1 MAPSITN
8 KSTAQLLCCQPM
20 CLTCKLPRTFHNSGR
35 TLHVDC
41 IKLTDCSHE
50 MTADTAAITGH
61 WNNITAFVL
70 PANVSLLDTAELFAK
85 LQLSFYDSNIQ
96 GWFIKF
102 TTLFWR
108 PITAIR

>member
-1 MAPSITN
+1 MA
-8 KSTAQLLCCQPM
+8 
-20 CLTCKLPRTFHNSGR
+20 
-35 TLHVDC
+35 
-41 IKLTDCSHE
+41 
-50 MTADTAAITGH
+50 ADTAAITGH

-70 PANVSLLDTAELFAK
+70 PVNVSLLDTAELYAK